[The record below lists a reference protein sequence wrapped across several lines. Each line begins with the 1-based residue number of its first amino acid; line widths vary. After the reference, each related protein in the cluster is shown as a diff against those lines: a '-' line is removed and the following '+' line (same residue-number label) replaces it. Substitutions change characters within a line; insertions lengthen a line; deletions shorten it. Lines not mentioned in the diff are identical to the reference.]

1 MSGNSVLDMA
11 LHYLN
16 NGYCVIP
23 CKVKPFVKDGKRD
36 KEVMFYAKWQ
46 EFQEDHPTT
55 DDAYGWW
62 DEDKHPGIA
71 MITGKISGVCV
82 LDVDLKNGKLGMES
96 LKQVLPGMSLEKFHV
111 KTISGGYH
119 LYFAWDEE
127 IRNKVDLLSGGLDF
141 RGDGGLVIVPPTPG
155 YEVINALDRGS
166 LEPIPSKLR
175 TILHSNSQSL
185 TGFNYLRAPARINS
199 DEKSVT
205 KAYSKCNKSAENV
218 TECNGSAEDVLKV
231 AEEGTRDHEIFH
243 LANCLVK
250 GGMDPDRIRKFVY
263 LFAQYCDPPFPQR
276 DAEIKIQSA
285 EKRAVTKYD
294 STADEI
300 RAWVTGQTGE
310 FSSLSCYGEL
320 QIVTKEGKSLVR
332 MTLKRMVEAKE
343 LERTGKRSGWY
354 RRPADPAP
362 KIDIFKPREAPLNIV
377 YPLKVEEYF
386 LTLPKNLIV
395 IAGSPDVGKTAYM
408 LRFVAMNHN
417 RCGMP
422 IRYMSSEMGE
432 TELRYRLD
440 GFDDMKGGIEF
451 WDGVDF
457 VEASDDYKDHILPNA
472 VNIID
477 YLEISDNFYQV
488 AGIMRGIYEK
498 LCGGICLIALQKD
511 PKSSTGRGGMF
522 TLEKPR
528 LAINLDSNYP
538 DGNIAKIVKCK
549 NMPPGGVN
557 GKNREC
563 QFTIHNGNSFQIIG
577 GWRRTQK

>member
-1 MSGNSVLDMA
+1 MEGNPRLAAA
-11 LHYLN
+11 LNYLKS
-16 NGYCVIP
+16 GYCVIP
-23 CKVKPFVKDGKRD
+23 VKADKRP
-36 KEVMFYAKWQ
+36 YIQWA
-46 EFQEDHPTT
+46 EFQQRHP
-55 DDAYGWW
+55 DMDEVYDWW
-62 DEDKHPGIA
+62 EKWPSAGVAIV
-71 MITGKISGVCV
+71 TGTISGLCV
-82 LDVDLKNGKLGMES
+82 VDIDMKNGKDGVSS
-96 LKQVLPGMSLEKFHV
+96 LRKVMPAYDPLNSHV
-111 KTISGGYH
+111 KTQNNGYH
-119 LYFAWDEE
+119 LYYSQTDPRPTAPDFLDG
-127 IRNKVDLLSGGLDF
+127 VDF
-141 RGDGGLVIVPPTPG
+141 KADGGYVVAPPSIG
-155 YEVINALDRGS
+155 YTSVLALKERGHLDPLPDS
-166 LEPIPSKLR
+166 IID
-175 TILHSNSQSL
+175 ILQSL

-199 DEKSVT
+199 GEKSVT